1 MFLLQSQ
8 SEARQKTVAAYQL
21 YLSNVYF
28 VTLLF
33 VLF

>member
-8 SEARQKTVAAYQL
+8 SETWQKTVAAYQL
-21 YLSNVYF
+21 YLNNVYF

>member
-8 SEARQKTVAAYQL
+8 SETWQKTVAAYQL
-21 YLSNVYF
+21 YLNVYF